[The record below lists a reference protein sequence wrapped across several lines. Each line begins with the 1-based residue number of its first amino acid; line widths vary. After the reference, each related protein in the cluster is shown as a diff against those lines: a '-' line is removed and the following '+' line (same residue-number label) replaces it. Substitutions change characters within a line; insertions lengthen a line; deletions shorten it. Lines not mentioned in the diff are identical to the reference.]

1 MKAYGDRV
9 PVMVIGGRA
18 GSFLGEYQA
27 GGRIVVLGLTGQER
41 PIVGNF
47 PCTGMHGGAVYLR
60 SDCRDILF
68 PGQVTARPAGPEDLA
83 QIRPSVE
90 TFCHLFGQD
99 AEEILGAPFTVVT
112 PDSQN
117 PYRQMYVAN

>member
-1 MKAYGDRV
+1 
-9 PVMVIGGRA
+9 MVIGGRA

-83 QIRPSVE
+83 QIRPSVWRPSA
-90 TFCHLFGQD
+90 TC
-99 AEEILGAPFTVVT
+99 LGRMRRKFWAHPS
-112 PDSQN
+112 PW
-117 PYRQMYVAN
+117 